1 MEQGL
6 VFDIKRYT
14 IHDGPGIRTTVHLKG
29 CPLSCWWCHNP
40 ESQSMLPELLYKPDR
55 CIDCGACVSA
65 CGQGAVLS
73 TAEGYPT
80 DPLKCRGS
88 GACAD
93 VCPADARELCGRQM
107 PVVDLMR
114 VILKDRIFYDQSHG
128 GVTFSGGEPLMQPAF
143 VMEALRACRHEEIH
157 TAIDTCGFVSESALL
172 ETVPLT
178 NLYLYDLKFMDSAQH
193 KKYTGV
199 DNELILSNLTK
210 LGEAGAAINARI
222 PFIPGINS
230 SDEEMK
236 RMGEY
241 LNTVKGLT
249 RVNLLPYHA
258 VAAGKHRRWGIEYKL
273 EETLPPTEH
282 NLRKAAAILERY
294 SLKVHIGG

>member
-6 VFDIKRYT
+6 VFDIKRYA

-40 ESQSMLPELLYKPDR
+40 ESQSMLLELLYKPDR
-55 CIDCGACVSA
+55 CIGCGACVSV
-65 CGQGAVLS
+65 CEQGAVIV

-93 VCPADARELCGRQM
+93 ICPADARELCGRQM
-107 PVVDLMR
+107 QVSDLMR

-143 VMEALRACRHEEIH
+143 VMEALRACCHEEIH
-157 TAIDTCGFVSESALL
+157 TAIDTCGFVAESALL
-172 ETVPLT
+172 ETVPFT
-178 NLYLYDLKFMDSAQH
+178 KLYLYDLKLTDPIQH

-210 LGEAGAAINARI
+210 LGEAGASINARI

-241 LNTVKGLT
+241 LSTVKGLT
-249 RVNLLPYHA
+249 QVNLLPYHA

-282 NLRKAAAILERY
+282 NLRKAAAILERH